1 MSNTD
6 SFIEEVTEEVQRDKL
21 YGLLK
26 RWGWVAG
33 LGVVLLVGG
42 AAFNEWRKAEN
53 RTAAQSFGDEILER
67 LDGEYAAG
75 GLGELPVADPAQFG
89 VAGHLAA
96 AQALSQDAR
105 DAALAE
111 LEGVQAAPDVSAVYR
126 ELAALKA
133 ALAVSPDTDAA
144 ERIAAFDAIT
154 GPFRP
159 VAQEQKALVLISSGD
174 TEAALTIL
182 RSLTQA
188 ADATGGLRRRASEMI
203 VALGAEIG
211 DTAQQ

>member
-21 YGLLK
+21 YGLIK
-26 RWGWVAG
+26 RWGWVAA

-42 AAFNEWRKAEN
+42 AAYNEWRKASN
-53 RTAAQSFGDEILER
+53 AAAAQSFGDSILER
-67 LDGEYAAG
+67 LDGTYSDD
-75 GLGELPVADPAQFG
+75 GLAELVVADPVQSA

-96 AQALSQDAR
+96 AQALSQGER

-111 LEGVQAAPDVSAVYR
+111 LESVQNDPDASPIYQ

-133 ALAVSPDTDAA
+133 ALALPPDA
-144 ERIAAFDAIT
+144 EASARIAAFDAIT
-154 GPFRP
+154 GPFRT

-174 TEAALTIL
+174 TEGALTIL
-182 RSLTQA
+182 RGLAQA

-211 DTAQQ
+211 DSDG

>member
-21 YGLLK
+21 YGLIK
-26 RWGWVAG
+26 RWGWVAA

-42 AAFNEWRKAEN
+42 AAYNEWRKAS
-53 RTAAQSFGDEILER
+53 TAAAAQSFGDSVLER
-67 LDGEYAAG
+67 LDGAYSDDGFA
-75 GLGELPVADPAQFG
+75 ELVVADPAQSA

-96 AQALSQDAR
+96 AQALSQGER

-111 LEGVQAAPDVSAVYR
+111 LENVQNDPDANPIYQ

-133 ALAVSPDTDAA
+133 ALALSPDTEASA
-144 ERIAAFDAIT
+144 RIAAFDAIT

-159 VAQEQKALVLISSGD
+159 VAQEQKALVLISGGD
-174 TEAALTIL
+174 TEGALTIL
-182 RSLTQA
+182 RGLVQA

-211 DTAQQ
+211 DSDG